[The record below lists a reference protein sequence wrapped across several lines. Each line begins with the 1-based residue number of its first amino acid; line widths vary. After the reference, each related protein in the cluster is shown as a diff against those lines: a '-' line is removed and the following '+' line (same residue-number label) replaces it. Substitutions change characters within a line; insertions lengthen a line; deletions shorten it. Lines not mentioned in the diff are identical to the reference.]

1 MEGIDERYLN
11 VARQIRD
18 RLSERH
24 WSEVV
29 DVSRTMTMDS
39 MSLDD
44 VPAVAL
50 AFCRATMLSLSI
62 ESGSAF
68 IREQMHVW
76 SRAEAARGLHAR
88 HDRLALDMLAMVEP
102 IVRIAHLVRDI
113 ESATT
118 GSGG

>member
-29 DVSRTMTMDS
+29 DVSRTMTMDY

-44 VPAVAL
+44 IPAVAL
-50 AFCRATMLSLSI
+50 AFSGRRCSRSASKAAPPSS
-62 ESGSAF
+62 ESKCPLDRE
-68 IREQMHVW
+68 IRSCPRVCM
-76 SRAEAARGLHAR
+76 ARR
-88 HDRLALDMLAMVEP
+88 DR
-102 IVRIAHLVRDI
+102 
-113 ESATT
+113 
-118 GSGG
+118 

>member
-1 MEGIDERYLN
+1 MAVWAFPSASALAAMVCTHTAGADCASSRRNFVAQDNERYLN

-29 DVSRTMTMDS
+29 DVSRTMTMDC

-50 AFCRATMLSLSI
+50 AFCRATMLSVSI
-62 ESGSAF
+62 ESGSDF
-68 IREQMHVW
+68 IREQMP
-76 SRAEAARGLHAR
+76 A
-88 HDRLALDMLAMVEP
+88 
-102 IVRIAHLVRDI
+102 
-113 ESATT
+113 
-118 GSGG
+118 